1 MLSVSAGKPAELLNN
16 PEGVFTS
23 MVAETGEATERFLR
37 AVAFG
42 ETDIMMKELEEK
54 ANMAKAGLENISD
67 PEETVKELSKMSHC
81 ATFKIKRLLDSM
93 QEAQESANVM
103 QTRLGDEQRVPG
115 AFAAVMSQG
124 PQLQEASEALRRIL
138 GAVSELEAQ
147 LVSLRGAGELPGA
160 ASRAQGRV
168 VGSEEAPGL
177 DPVASD
183 DAGMASSLLPVS
195 TRMLSRSS
203 TMSAPITRRSAFQ
216 DADAT
221 SQL

>member
-1 MLSVSAGKPAELLNN
+1 MFCIAAGKPAELLSN

-54 ANMAKAGLENISD
+54 ANIAKAGLENISD

-93 QEAQESANVM
+93 QEAQESASAM

-115 AFAAVMSQG
+115 ALAAVMSQG

-138 GAVSELEAQ
+138 EAVSELEAQ
-147 LVSLRGAGELPGA
+147 LVSLRGAGEFPGA
-160 ASRAQGRV
+160 ASGAQGRV
-168 VGSEEAPGL
+168 VGSSEEAPP
-177 DPVASD
+177 DPRASED
-183 DAGMASSLLPVS
+183 DGMSSLLPVS
-195 TRMLSRSS
+195 ARMLSRSA
-203 TMSAPITRRSAFQ
+203 TMSAPITRLDAFQ
-216 DADAT
+216 DPNAN